1 MNAEVN
7 IIENKGF
14 YSNTKSNLILSINTF
29 YNWRKFIYDS
39 CGIYFLDN
47 KKYLLESRLLKRMNY
62 LNIQSFEEYLDYLKY
77 NVNRNSERKY
87 LYDVITINETF
98 FFRNQPQLDAMIGG
112 IFPEL
117 IASKTSSGNKRI
129 KIWSAASSSGEEAFS
144 IAISIKEFIQSKH
157 PDFKFEIVGTD
168 INNTVIETAKRGIY
182 KEYAVRNT
190 SEYYLRKY
198 FNRIGSNVFELSPE
212 IRQAVTFKNINLYD
226 KVNMKLMF
234 GFDVI
239 ICANVL
245 IYFDQQSKIKVV
257 SDLYNSLL
265 KDGYLLIGY
274 SETLHNIS
282 NAFQVVNFPKTI
294 AYKK

>member
-14 YSNTKSNLILSINTF
+14 YSNTKSNLVLSNNTF
-29 YNWRKFIYDS
+29 YNWRKFIYDN

-87 LYDVITINETF
+87 LYDAITINETF
-98 FFRNQPQLDAMIGG
+98 FFRNQPQLDAMVGG

-117 IASKTSSGNKRI
+117 IKSKAASGNKRI
-129 KIWSAASSSGEEAFS
+129 KIWSAASSSGEEAYS
-144 IAISIKEFIQSKH
+144 IAISIKEFIQPKN

-168 INNTVIETAKRGIY
+168 INNTVLETAKRGIY

-198 FNRIGSNVFELSPE
+198 FNRIGNNVFELSPE
-212 IRQAVTFKNINLYD
+212 IKQVVTFKNLNLYD
-226 KVNMKLMF
+226 NMNMKLMF

-245 IYFDQQSKIKVV
+245 IYFDQQSKIRVV
-257 SDLYNSLL
+257 SNLYNSLL
-265 KDGYLLIGY
+265 KGDI
-274 SETLHNIS
+274 H
-282 NAFQVVNFPKTI
+282 
-294 AYKK
+294 

>member
-117 IASKTSSGNKRI
+117 IASKASSGNKRI